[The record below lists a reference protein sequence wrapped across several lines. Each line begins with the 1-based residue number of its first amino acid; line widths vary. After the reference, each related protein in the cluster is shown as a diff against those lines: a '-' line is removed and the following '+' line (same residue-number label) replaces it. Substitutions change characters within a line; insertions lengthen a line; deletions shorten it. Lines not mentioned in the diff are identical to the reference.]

1 MPENPR
7 KGDAFSESPSL
18 PTRSKV
24 ERVLIEAD
32 SFLQQGRTDKA
43 IEHLAAAV
51 NQDPTLHVLRRPLLR
66 LYVIQGQ
73 HKSAIAQLWALLSS
87 SEDTQK
93 QVRYLRYILR
103 LDNTCLAAR
112 QRLDALVSQAHLAA
126 FSSSDERTVRDLDVL
141 SPESIPTPPEASSTE
156 VSDEGSSP
164 SSGFLTQELADI
176 EARLPQIRYPE
187 ALRRLQDLRTR
198 YPQSKRVQ
206 AKLQSLEQAI
216 SRSTREIAP
225 AAASHGDQ
233 HSYRHSHFQSSR
245 PARPSGAATS
255 RVAAQSTSMM
265 TSGDAP
271 GAAAQRRTVKLE
283 TESTHEVHPVPTE
296 PSPSQAARP
305 LSQAAEEKRNVA
317 HAEAKHAFRTGITMR
332 SFGQHKQAIAMF
344 KQALGD
350 PSYGARAALLTGLS
364 FRELDRC
371 AEAIAAFMTGVN
383 MHEATDQ
390 ELTALFYELGRSYE
404 HLANAGEAIFYY
416 QLVLGA
422 DGPTYDAA
430 GRIARLQDAA
440 LKR

>member
-1 MPENPR
+1 MPDKQSR
-7 KGDAFSESPSL
+7 VDAFSENPSVS
-18 PTRSKV
+18 TRSKA

-51 NQDPTLHVLRRPLLR
+51 NHDPTLHVLRRPLVR
-66 LYVIQGQ
+66 LYVTQRQ
-73 HKSAIAQLWALLSS
+73 YKSAIAELWTLLSS
-87 SEDTQK
+87 SEDPQK

-103 LDNTCLAAR
+103 LDNTCLAA
-112 QRLDALVSQAHLAA
+112 QQKLDALVSQAQLTA
-126 FSSSDERTVRDLDVL
+126 SRSGDERTVRDLDML
-141 SPESIPTPPEASSTE
+141 SPEFVPTPPEASCTE
-156 VSDEGSSP
+156 VRDEGSSP
-164 SSGFLTQELADI
+164 SGGLLTQELADI

-187 ALRRLQDLRTR
+187 ALRRLHDLMTR

-206 AKLQSLEQAI
+206 AKLQSLEQAM

-225 AAASHGDQ
+225 AAASQGDQ
-233 HSYRHSHFQSSR
+233 HAYRHSHFQSSR
-245 PARPSGAATS
+245 PARLSSSATF
-255 RVAAQSTSMM
+255 RVAAQRTSTL
-265 TSGDAP
+265 TSGDSP
-271 GAAAQRRTVKLE
+271 GAAAQRRTIKIE
-283 TESTHEVHPVPTE
+283 PESAHEVLPVPTE
-296 PSPSQAARP
+296 PSLSQAARP
-305 LSQAAEEKRNVA
+305 SGQAAEEKRNVA
-317 HAEAKHAFRTGITMR
+317 HAEAKHAFRTGIKMR

-371 AEAIAAFMTGVN
+371 AEAIAAFMIGVN

-422 DGPTYDAA
+422 AGPTYDAA
-430 GRIARLQDAA
+430 ERVARLQDAA
-440 LKR
+440 MKM

>member
-1 MPENPR
+1 MPDNQRKVDPLPENP
-7 KGDAFSESPSL
+7 SL
-18 PTRSKV
+18 STRSKV

-32 SFLQQGRTDKA
+32 SFLRHGRTDKA
-43 IEHLAAAV
+43 IEHLEAAV

-66 LYVIQGQ
+66 LYVTQGQ

-103 LDNTCLAAR
+103 LDNTCQAAR
-112 QRLDALVSQAHLAA
+112 QKLDALVSQARLAA
-126 FSSSDERTVRDLDVL
+126 FSSSDERMLPDLDMV
-141 SPESIPTPPEASSTE
+141 SPGSVPTPPDASCTEAGD
-156 VSDEGSSP
+156 DESSP
-164 SSGFLTQELADI
+164 TSGFLTQELADI

-187 ALRRLQDLRTR
+187 ALRRLHELMAR

-206 AKLQSLEQAI
+206 AKLQSLEQAM
-216 SRSTREIAP
+216 SRSTREIVP
-225 AAASHGDQ
+225 ATASQGDQ

-245 PARPSGAATS
+245 PARLSSSATS
-255 RVAAQSTSMM
+255 RVTEQRTSTL

-271 GAAAQRRTVKLE
+271 GAAAQRRTVKIE
-283 TESTHEVHPVPTE
+283 TESTHEVLPVPTE
-296 PSPSQAARP
+296 PSLSQAARL
-305 LSQAAEEKRNVA
+305 LSQAAEEKRNAA

-364 FRELDRC
+364 FRELDRY

-383 MHEATDQ
+383 MHEATEQ

-422 DGPTYDAA
+422 AGPTYDAA